1 MAITSDGTQ
10 YFGIEVSPVT
20 ISGNTYVC
28 ESLNFNFSATRA
40 DINDSN
46 GEPLGATIIPGRLE
60 VSATVQ
66 MAATTTPANLVGA
79 TMTLDTANSD
89 FDGDYLLQDCSVAE
103 SQGDYVKMSINAYRK
118 TN

>member
-10 YFGIEVSPVT
+10 YFSIEASPVT
-20 ISGNTYVC
+20 ISGSTYVC
-28 ESLNFNFSATRA
+28 ESLNFNYTATRA

-60 VSATVQ
+60 ISATLQ
-66 MAATTTPANLVGA
+66 MAGNTTPVNLVGA
-79 TMTLDTANSD
+79 TMTLDLTNSD
-89 FDGDYLLQDCSVAE
+89 YDGDFLLQDCSVAE
-103 SQGDYVKMSINAYRK
+103 TQGDYAKLSVNGYRK